1 MSITTG
7 CELVVAIKV
16 TGIKSP
22 LYQDK
27 KSITGIEISNFFRVI
42 TAGSFSRCHL
52 DNKVDRAD
60 TGTEGE
66 LFLVRILAASHPPNL
81 GWDQ

>member
-1 MSITTG
+1 MSINTG
-7 CELVVAIKV
+7 CELVVAVKV

-27 KSITGIEISNFFRVI
+27 KSITGIEISNFSRVI
-42 TAGSFSRCHL
+42 TAGSFSSRHL

-60 TGTEGE
+60 TGTEKSY
-66 LFLVRILAASHPPNL
+66 F
-81 GWDQ
+81 